1 MSFSKP
7 NASAA
12 TRTKNRTPNDRT
24 DSSGMCSV
32 CVDECPGICEIG
44 KSAFRSVENLY
55 PQPFGVITAGADKAY
70 PVDFSHLNIMGT
82 AVGAVG
88 IAPDSDKA
96 IFDNVNT
103 ETRLGK
109 DKGIKLKMPIMI
121 PGLGSTKVAKT
132 HWDGL
137 AIGSAISGTALTIG
151 ENVGGMDEQSKISN
165 GKITHCPDLEYR
177 VKTYQSWQQDGYG
190 LIVMQENVED
200 SRLGILEYGVEK
212 LGVQAVE
219 MKWGQGAK
227 DIGGE
232 VKINNL
238 EKAKMLRDRG
248 YIVLPDPY
256 DNEVAGSFGKSFK
269 EFERHS
275 RVGMV
280 NEDDFVKR
288 VKALRNAGAKYV
300 FLKTGAYRPADLARA
315 VWYCSIAGVDVLT
328 VDGAGGGTGMSPWH
342 MMNEWGVPT
351 LYISALTYNYVHQ
364 LASKGHYV
372 PDVILAG
379 GLAFEDDIFKAFALG
394 APYVKAVG
402 MARSPLCAAHVG
414 TVVANQIKEGKI
426 DKFIADYGSNVEEIF
441 VLASKVKRLFGTGKK
456 EVPPNAL
463 GLYSY
468 YQRLSQG
475 LRQLMCGSR
484 KFALEYITRDDIV
497 ALTRDAADVTGI
509 TYIMDADK
517 AEAQKI
523 LSGKGSKTK
532 AKPVAKAKPVTKE
545 KAVGKVAPS
554 KTKPAAKAKAAS
566 VVMPKAKTAVK
577 KKGGK

>member
-7 NASAA
+7 NASPA

-24 DSSGMCSV
+24 PASGMCSV
-32 CVDECPGICEIG
+32 CVDDCPGFCEIG
-44 KSAFRSVENLY
+44 KSAFRASENLY
-55 PQPFGVITAGADKAY
+55 PQPFGVITAGADKEY

-88 IAPDSDKA
+88 IAADSNKA
-96 IFDNVNT
+96 IFENVNA

-109 DKGIKLKMPIMI
+109 DKGIKLKLPIMI
-121 PGLGSTKVAKT
+121 PGLGSTNVAKT

-137 AIGSAISGTALTIG
+137 AIGSAISGTGLTIG
-151 ENVGGMDEQSKISN
+151 ENVGGMDVNTKLEN

-177 VKTYQSWQQDGYG
+177 VKTFQNWQKDGYG

-200 SRLGILEYGVEK
+200 SRLGVLEYGINK

-219 MKWGQGAK
+219 LKWGQGAK

-232 VKINNL
+232 VKINSL
-238 EKAKMLRDRG
+238 EKARLLKDRG

-256 DNEVAGSFGKSFK
+256 DNTAVSVFGKAFK

-280 NEDDFVKR
+280 NEEGFVKR
-288 VKALRNAGAKYV
+288 VGELRKAGAKYV

-315 VWYCSIAGVDVLT
+315 VYYCSIAGVDVLT

-351 LYISALTYNYVHQ
+351 LYIASLTYNYVHK
-364 LASKGHYV
+364 LASKGKYV
-372 PDVILAG
+372 PDIILAG
-379 GLAFEDDIFKAFALG
+379 GFAFEDDIFKAMALG

-414 TVVANQIKEGKI
+414 KLIAEQINKNAV
-426 DKFIADYGSNVEEIF
+426 DKTIEPYGRTMDEIF
-441 VLASKVKRLFGTGKK
+441 VLASRTKRLFSSNGK
-456 EVPPNAL
+456 EVPAGAL
-463 GLYSY
+463 GVYSY

-484 KFALEYITRDDIV
+484 KFALEHLTRNDIV
-497 ALTRDAADVTGI
+497 TLTREAAEVTGI
-509 TYIMDADK
+509 RYIMDADSEE
-517 AEAQKI
+517 AEQI
-523 LSGKGSKTK
+523 LSGKEKTK
-532 AKPVAKAKPVTKE
+532 AKTVVKSMPKQKPKPKATPKPKAKPK
-545 KAVGKVAPS
+545 GKG
-554 KTKPAAKAKAAS
+554 
-566 VVMPKAKTAVK
+566 K
-577 KKGGK
+577 K